1 MTRAFFYLNLFS
13 NIALNLTMPILD
25 MTPVTALD
33 PRNHEGSP
41 LMTNPDSLIHVTH
54 LDHAAMVPPRLGEG
68 GRDGLIKA
76 GFSRDEI
83 NHLAT
88 SGAAIFNDAE
98 DR

>member
-54 LDHAAMVPPRLGEG
+54 LA
-68 GRDGLIKA
+68 
-76 GFSRDEI
+76 
-83 NHLAT
+83 N